1 MSRDSAKKKRE
12 REREREKARKI
23 KRKKERDGETVKSGR
38 RIEKDKHLTT
48 TRRTRVRRG
57 KRGRQS

>member
-1 MSRDSAKKKRE
+1 MSRDSAKKK
-12 REREREKARKI
+12 REREKARKI
-23 KRKKERDGETVKSGR
+23 KRKKEKDGETVKSGR